1 MRINR
6 HLKRARQASS
16 SKPTNDEAGIGGEPT
31 PIKLPEVQLP
41 NFDGTLLNWHSFY
54 ESFSSTIDRNERLTT
69 TQKFQYLRS
78 AVTGKAATSIQSL
91 DVTETNYPIAMNLLK
106 ERFDCHRKICMRHWD
121 LIDEYPQIT
130 TETPEA
136 VEDLLETVNV
146 NLRALEKLGE
156 PITSNVVLIKVLTSK
171 LPPSTICEWHRT
183 LPDKRMPSFTHLT
196 NFLRT
201 RANGDQIKLISNE
214 PKRPLSQRPR
224 QRQHAPRGHMWT
236 M

>member
-16 SKPTNDEAGIGGEPT
+16 SKPTNDETGIGGEPT

-201 RANGDQIKLISNE
+201 RANGDQIKPISNE
-214 PKRPLSQRPR
+214 PKRSLSQRPR
-224 QRQHAPRGHMWT
+224 QRQHAPRGHMRT